1 MIKATEIYIF
11 FNHLSFPSRMSAPY
25 MTGNFLCFVHWYVLI
40 SVETDTE
47 QSFSK
52 YTLHLTMEWMSLVGI
67 NSAPNR
73 RWKQAIW
80 KFISPAHKRNPE
92 LDGPRLLWQP
102 HIVLWDPRA
111 FYPWIPLSS
120 VHSYFRVIIWS
131 KMAAGA
137 PAIVSSFHVGKN
149 VRLCL
154 HSQRANKQLFFF
166 ISISLSTSDCNMG
179 WKIQSFR

>member
-1 MIKATEIYIF
+1 
-11 FNHLSFPSRMSAPY
+11 
-25 MTGNFLCFVHWYVLI
+25 
-40 SVETDTE
+40 
-47 QSFSK
+47 
-52 YTLHLTMEWMSLVGI
+52 MEWMSLVGI

-154 HSQRANKQLFFF
+154 HSQRANKQLFFL
-166 ISISLSTSDCNMG
+166 SLSHCPPLTAIWVGKYSLLDRHIATQNKISVLLLKMG
-179 WKIQSFR
+179 LGRQLAICAGVGRGGQLEAI